1 MNLNQKSINHLRCL
15 AAETIT
21 NAKSG
26 HTGIALGSATIM
38 YALFKDH
45 YFYDVKDPKFIAR
58 DRFVMSAGHGSA
70 LYYATAHMFNLG
82 TSMDDLKNFRKFDSK
97 TPGHP
102 EVDAT
107 KYVEASTGPLGQG
120 IANAVGMAIGQSI
133 VAEKFNAQKCP
144 VFDNYIYCLCG
155 DGCLMEGVATEAI
168 SLAGTLKLNK
178 LVLLYDCNK
187 ITIDGKLNIA
197 NTEKVEK
204 KFKAMGWNVVVC
216 NDGHNYTK
224 VTRAIAKA
232 KNSKNKPTIVVFKTT
247 IGYGS
252 SLAGTADV
260 HGKPLSA
267 EELKH
272 LKNNLGV
279 QTSFELPEDVQNLA
293 LKTLQKNRIAVEK
306 WNRMFVLYQS
316 SHPKLHEQLMDYL
329 ENKNFDA
336 TKLLKQDIVNQP
348 LSGRD
353 ANALVLKELASK
365 MPRFIGGTADLAP
378 SVRAY
383 ISGAGDYG
391 IYNRR
396 GKNIH
401 YGIREHG
408 MGAIAN
414 GISLYLESPTF
425 CSTFMAFSN
434 YMTPAMRMSA
444 LMNVPVWYMFTHDS
458 YKVGEDGPTHQSV
471 EQLGTLRA
479 IPNLKVFRP
488 ADTTELLG
496 CYDIAVKD
504 KTPCA
509 FVLTKQTLQQ
519 KNSPIKNVAKG
530 GYVVSGEKGD
540 VLIMASGS
548 EVDLAIDIKN
558 QLEKDKIKVVVASFP
573 CLEKF
578 EEQTL
583 NYKKGILSSAPLK
596 VVIEASNDATWYKYL
611 GENDIKIEVDRFGK
625 SSPSKDL
632 DNYFGFTTSQIIKK
646 IKNKLK

>member
-26 HTGIALGSATIM
+26 HPGIALGSATIM

-70 LYYATAHMFNLG
+70 LYYATAHLFNFG
-82 TSMDDLKNFRKFDSK
+82 TSMEDLKNFRKFDSK

-120 IANAVGMAIGQSI
+120 VANAVGMAIAQSI
-133 VAEKFNAQKCP
+133 AAEKFNAQKCP

-178 LVLLYDCNK
+178 LILLYDCNK
-187 ITIDGKLNIA
+187 ITIDGKLDLA

-216 NDGHNYTK
+216 NDGHNYSK

-232 KNSKNKPTIVVFKTT
+232 KNSKSKPTIVVFKTT

-252 SLAGTADV
+252 SVAGTAGV
-260 HGKPLSA
+260 HGKPLTND
-267 EELKH
+267 ELKH

-279 QTSFELPEDVQNLA
+279 QTSFSLPEDVQNLA
-293 LKTLQKNRIAVEK
+293 LKTLQKNRIDVEK

-316 SHPKLHEQLMDYL
+316 SHPKLYEQLMEYL
-329 ENKNFDA
+329 DNKNFDA
-336 TKLLKQDIVNQP
+336 TKLLKQDVINQP

-383 ISGAGDYG
+383 INGGGDYSA
-391 IYNRR
+391 YNRR

-401 YGIREHG
+401 YGIREHA

-414 GISLYLESPTF
+414 GISLFFECPTF
-425 CSTFMAFSN
+425 CATFMAFSN
-434 YMTPAMRMSA
+434 YMIPAIRMSA
-444 LMNVPVWYMFTHDS
+444 LMNVPVWYMFSHDS
-458 YKVGEDGPTHQSV
+458 YKVGEDGPTHQSI

-479 IPNLKVFRP
+479 IPNFKVFRP
-488 ADTTELLG
+488 ADTTELLW
-496 CYDIAVKD
+496 CYDIALKD

-509 FVLTKQTLQQ
+509 FVVSKQTQQ
-519 KNSPIKNVAKG
+519 PKNMPVKNISKG
-530 GYVVSGEKGD
+530 GYILAGEKGD
-540 VLIMASGS
+540 VLILASGS
-548 EVDLAIDIKN
+548 EVDLALEIKT
-558 QLEKDKIKVVVASFP
+558 QLEKDKVKVCVASFP

-578 EEQTL
+578 EEQTA
-583 NYKKGILSSAPLK
+583 NYKKGVLSAAPLK

-611 GENDIKIEVDRFGK
+611 GENDLKIEVDKFGK

-632 DNYFGFTTSQIIKK
+632 DSYFGFTANQICKK
-646 IKNKLK
+646 IKAKLK

>member
-26 HTGIALGSATIM
+26 HTGIALGCATIM

-45 YFYDVKDPKFIAR
+45 YFYDVKDPKFIGR

-70 LYYATAHMFNLG
+70 IYYATAHLFNFG
-82 TSMDDLKNFRKFDSK
+82 TSMDDLKNFRKFESK

-107 KYVEASTGPLGQG
+107 RYVEASTGPLGQG

-133 VAEKFNAQKCP
+133 SAEKFNAQKCP

-178 LVLLYDCNK
+178 LILLYDCNK
-187 ITIDGKLNIA
+187 ITIDGKLDIA
-197 NTEKVEK
+197 NTEKVER
-204 KFKAMGWNVVVC
+204 KFKAMGWNVIVC

-232 KNSKNKPTIVVFKTT
+232 KSSKSKPTIVVFKTT

-252 SLAGTADV
+252 TLAGTADV

-279 QTSFELPEDVQNLA
+279 QTSFAIPEDVQNLA

-316 SHPKLHEQLMDYL
+316 SHPKLYEQLMEYL
-329 ENKNFDA
+329 DNKNFDA
-336 TKLLKQDIVNQP
+336 TKLLKTDVVNQP

-391 IYNRR
+391 VYNRR

-408 MGAIAN
+408 MGAVAN
-414 GISLYLESPTF
+414 GISLFLESPTF

-434 YMTPAMRMSA
+434 YMIPAMRMSA
-444 LMNVPVWYMFTHDS
+444 LMNLPVWYMFTHDS

-488 ADTTELLG
+488 ADTAELLG
-496 CYDIAVKD
+496 CYDIATKD

-509 FVLTKQTLQQ
+509 FVLTKQTLQP
-519 KNSPIKNVAKG
+519 KGSPIKNVAKG

-548 EVDLAIDIKN
+548 EVDLAMEIKS
-558 QLEKDKIKVVVASFP
+558 QLEKDKVKVVVASFP

-583 NYKKGILSSAPLK
+583 NYKKSILSSAPLK

-611 GENDIKIEVDRFGK
+611 GENDIKVEVDKFGK

-632 DNYFGFTTSQIIKK
+632 DVYFGFTANQITKRIKT
-646 IKNKLK
+646 KLK